1 MLREQGRERRDALSY
16 FLIIVPSPRVAR
28 SALTIDPS
36 IDKRGNIFNNKFDF
50 NSLSLYLS
58 EIKPESVSRI
68 NGQVAEGDAATV
80 PLVGGMGRI

>member
-1 MLREQGRERRDALSY
+1 MVTGTGERKERCVIIFFNYCSILALHVRRLRY
-16 FLIIVPSPRVAR
+16 
-28 SALTIDPS
+28 PS